1 MTTMTAAEMASSPPT
16 AHARAGGR
24 DPRSRDSRGRDS
36 RSRDSRGRDPRRRG
50 RRRRELCRPPS
61 PPSGPLPPLP
71 NPGSPADAP
80 ASARAPASTP
90 AAATIGPGRPSPCD
104 RRAPNSASRAPA
116 AGRSPG
122 CLARQ
127 LLTSGRSSSGRPSSS
142 AGLLTS
148 RYISA
153 ALDPEP
159 NGPCPVHAK
168 VSTAPRLKMSLAGP
182 ASSPKACSGDEN
194 PGQPSPSSCSP
205 LAAAARAIPK
215 SVRRG
220 PSSASKTFEG
230 WRFPCTRPA
239 AWMASS
245 PSASPLAS
253 ISRASAGTGPRSRIA
268 SASVGPST
276 YAVAS
281 HGTSPSGSA
290 STTGVTKAPPTCRAA
305 ATSARN

>member
-90 AAATIGPGRPSPCD
+90 ATIGPGRPSPCD

-168 VSTAPRLKMSLAGP
+168 VSTAPRLKMSLAGLP
-182 ASSPKACSGDEN
+182 SSPRACSGDEN
-194 PGQPSPSSCSP
+194 PGQPSPSPGNP
-205 LAAAARAIPK
+205 LAAAAYAIPK
-215 SVRRG
+215 SASRG
-220 PSSASKTFEG
+220 PSSASRTFEG

-253 ISRASAGTGPRSRIA
+253 ISRASAGTGPRSPIA

-290 STTGVTKAPPTCRAA
+290 STTGETKAPPTCRAA
-305 ATSARN
+305 ATSGPN

>member
-1 MTTMTAAEMASSPPT
+1 MTTMTAAATASSPPT
-16 AHARAGGR
+16 AHARADGRDSRGR
-24 DPRSRDSRGRDS
+24 DPRSRDSRGRD
-36 RSRDSRGRDPRRRG
+36 PRRRDL
-50 RRRRELCRPPS
+50 RRREPWRPPS
-61 PPSGPLPPLP
+61 PSSPPSWPLPPLP
-71 NPGSPADAP
+71 PDPGHGSPADAA
-80 ASARAPASTP
+80 ASARAPASAPAP
-90 AAATIGPGRPSPCD
+90 AAIGPGRPSPRD

-122 CLARQ
+122 CLARH

-168 VSTAPRLKMSLAGP
+168 VSTAPRLKMSLAGLP
-182 ASSPKACSGDEN
+182 SSPRACSGDEN
-194 PGQPSPSSCSP
+194 PGQPSPSPGNP
-205 LAAAARAIPK
+205 LAAAYAIPK
-215 SVRRG
+215 SASRG
-220 PSSASKTFEG
+220 PSSASRTFEG

-290 STTGVTKAPPTCRAA
+290 STTGETKAPPTCRAA
-305 ATSARN
+305 ATSGPN